1 MTMCQLCIKIRV
13 QFHRG
18 GPPPRGLTLQV
29 SFHLWETDPQTLND
43 LFSHEEKKN
52 PALKC
57 HILYTWRRT
66 TTFTFT
72 VREQFEYDSVT
83 DVAAVES
90 CELPLMEEKQRCNI
104 TWIFLQ
110 VFNQTKKMALSHSVL
125 SSLFLSI
132 RQNLSVC
139 AYWNCSNN
147 LSMIYWLVVLL
158 LLNSFIKVAC
168 SIINKVTVLTASLSS
183 VYSVYILE
191 NKIPVCCLFK

>member
-1 MTMCQLCIKIRV
+1 M
-13 QFHRG
+13 
-18 GPPPRGLTLQV
+18 
-29 SFHLWETDPQTLND
+29 
-43 LFSHEEKKN
+43 KKKK

-110 VFNQTKKMALSHSVL
+110 VFNQTKRWHFRTVYYHHCSSRSDKTSVSVL
-125 SSLFLSI
+125 IETVAITSVWSIGLLFCYYSTVSSRLP
-132 RQNLSVC
+132 
-139 AYWNCSNN
+139 
-147 LSMIYWLVVLL
+147 VVLWT
-158 LLNSFIKVAC
+158 I
-168 SIINKVTVLTASLSS
+168 KVTVLTASLSS

-191 NKIPVCCLFK
+191 KKIPVCCLFK